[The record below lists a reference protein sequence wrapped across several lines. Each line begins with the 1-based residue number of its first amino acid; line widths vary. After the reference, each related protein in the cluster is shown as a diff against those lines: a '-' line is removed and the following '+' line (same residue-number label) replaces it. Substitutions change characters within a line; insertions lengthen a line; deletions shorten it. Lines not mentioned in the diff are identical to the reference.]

1 MSTIQTPCIGLI
13 NPMYINVKCNPK
25 RLANSCQ
32 LMKEK
37 ELQAEMNAKNM
48 NRTYKKMYQTTN
60 IDQEYNQSTM
70 LPAKK

>member
-1 MSTIQTPCIGLI
+1 
-13 NPMYINVKCNPK
+13 
-25 RLANSCQ
+25 
-32 LMKEK
+32 MKEK